1 MTCIV
6 GLKHKNTIY
15 LGGDSAGI
23 DRTYLTIRKDPK
35 VFINGEF
42 IIGFTDSFRMGQ
54 LLQYSLVVP
63 KKPKKQNTYSYMA
76 TTFIEAVRACLGTGG
91 YTTVE
96 NNREIGG
103 QFLVGFDNRL
113 FTVESD
119 FQVGESIHDFHAIGC
134 GDDIALGSLYSTEGM
149 DPKYRVTTALNAA
162 QEFSAGVRAPFN
174 MISKDYNK

>member
-23 DRTYLTIRKDPK
+23 DRTYLTIRKDLK
-35 VFINGEF
+35 IFTNGDFIM
-42 IIGFTDSFRMGQ
+42 GFTDSFRMGQ
-54 LLQYSLVVP
+54 LLQYSFVPP
-63 KKPKKQNTYSYMA
+63 KKRKKQDTFAYMA
-76 TTFIEAVRACLGTGG
+76 TDFINTLRDCLGTGG

-113 FTVESD
+113 FTIESD
-119 FQVGESIHDFHAIGC
+119 FQVGESIQDYHAIGC

-174 MISKDYNK
+174 MISKEFK